1 MTKIVWRGAV
11 VLIAGISVAACGRP
25 NLKGDKDL
33 EDLGMKGAFKA
44 EQVLNSVGD
53 DPNFGKTGCSTTDEI
68 SNQFDQKLSAG
79 DVFKVSTE
87 IKGQRLA
94 RTIIDRRQIISRP
107 STTGMV
113 RFELEIL
120 EAANTTSPTTSIS
133 RGDVIRG
140 ECRPGQTSDQ
150 RFTCS
155 RPYYDFA
162 GGRVF
167 QSRSGEC
174 ETVSEKS
181 GFEVTQVAAGWLD
194 LADSGQGLQAW
205 RESSVAEISI
215 KCPDNPMQVYPGE
228 RRKTVIYGKD
238 LPNHKLSATCHGR
251 AFLSIRDYM
260 YTGDE
265 PVLVREVTEELLD
278 YHR

>member
-1 MTKIVWRGAV
+1 MTKIVWRRTV
-11 VLIAGISVAACGRP
+11 VLTAGILIAACGRP
-25 NLKGDKDL
+25 NPKGDKDL

-44 EQVLNSVGD
+44 EQVLNSVGE
-53 DPNFGKTGCSTTDEI
+53 DPSFGKAGCTTTDEI
-68 SNQFDQKLSAG
+68 PNQFDQKLSAG

-87 IKGQRLA
+87 IKGQRLT
-94 RTIIDRRQIISRP
+94 RTIIDRRQILSRP
-107 STTGMV
+107 STTGLV

-120 EAANTTSPTTSIS
+120 EAANTSSPTTSIS
-133 RGDVIRG
+133 RGDLIRG
-140 ECRPGQTSDQ
+140 ECRPGQSADQ

-167 QSRSGEC
+167 QSRLGEC
-174 ETVSEKS
+174 EAVGEKS
-181 GFEVTQVAAGWLD
+181 GFEVTQVASGWLD
-194 LADSGQGLQAW
+194 LADSGQGRQAW

-215 KCPDNPMQVYPGE
+215 KCPDYPTQVLPGE

-238 LPNHKLSATCHGR
+238 LPNHKLSASCHGR
-251 AFLSIRDYM
+251 AFLSIRDYL

-265 PVLVREVTEELLD
+265 PQLIREVTEELLD
-278 YHR
+278 FHR